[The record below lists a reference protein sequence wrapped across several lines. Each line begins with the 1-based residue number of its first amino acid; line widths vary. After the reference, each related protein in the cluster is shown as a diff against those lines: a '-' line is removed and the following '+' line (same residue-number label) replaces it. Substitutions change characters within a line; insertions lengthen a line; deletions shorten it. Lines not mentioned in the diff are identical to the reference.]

1 MHRLLGT
8 IQVGQF
14 RPIEG
19 MRDLGC
25 LARKVAKEGLTSD
38 YKIVIRLARGKT
50 LDATNCNAP
59 QP

>member
-1 MHRLLGT
+1 MHPLLGT

-14 RPIEG
+14 RPFEG
-19 MRDLGC
+19 MRDLRC
-25 LARKVAKEGLTSD
+25 LARKVAKDGLTLG
-38 YKIVIRLARGKT
+38 YRIVRKLARGKT